1 MGIMGQCDIC
11 MLWLSF
17 GTSDEQENSHWRN
30 RRSRFKIVS
39 IDLMSHL
46 CEVPDPRQRKV
57 KDRLI
62 NILFIGVIAFL
73 CGVDDFVGMAKEF
86 GQAVRGHWGI
96 ENQLH
101 WQLAVSYQE
110 DKCRVRQGHADA
122 NLAII
127 RRLTLNM
134 LKANKTEKLGI
145 KTKRLLAGW
154 DMDYCEVVL
163 AG

>member
-1 MGIMGQCDIC
+1 MG
-11 MLWLSF
+11 
-17 GTSDEQENSHWRN
+17 
-30 RRSRFKIVS
+30 
-39 IDLMSHL
+39 
-46 CEVPDPRQRKV
+46 
-57 KDRLI
+57 
-62 NILFIGVIAFL
+62 LFW
-73 CGVDDFVGMAKEF
+73 VGMERNVL
-86 GQAVRGHWGI
+86 GSIIRGELSALFFPKQKHQ
-96 ENQLH
+96 E
-101 WQLAVSYQE
+101 ASYQE

-145 KTKRLLAGW
+145 KNKRLLAGW

>member
-1 MGIMGQCDIC
+1 MK
-11 MLWLSF
+11 
-17 GTSDEQENSHWRN
+17 H
-30 RRSRFKIVS
+30 
-39 IDLMSHL
+39 
-46 CEVPDPRQRKV
+46 P
-57 KDRLI
+57 LI

-73 CGVDDFVGMAKEF
+73 CGMDDFVGRAAFWKAKRTTKRDGRMTNQVRYSFLTRKMKAKEF
-86 GQAVRGHWGI
+86 GQAMRGHWGI

-101 WQLAVSYQE
+101 WQLDVSYQE

-145 KTKRLLAGW
+145 KNKRLFAGW

>member
-1 MGIMGQCDIC
+1 M
-11 MLWLSF
+11 
-17 GTSDEQENSHWRN
+17 
-30 RRSRFKIVS
+30 
-39 IDLMSHL
+39 
-46 CEVPDPRQRKV
+46 

-62 NILFIGVIAFL
+62 NILFIAVIASL

-101 WQLAVSYQE
+101 WQLDVSYQE

-122 NLAII
+122 NLAIF